1 MLSRSYALILT
12 IDPQVLMLYFLNNNW
27 RKGVNVAVSLVTV
40 RRRGWGRLDEHE
52 RWEEIKSGD
61 MELLKQAVSVIG
73 PWHYVH
79 GDVKV
84 IIECDFS
91 PFIEAYKINTK
102 SLNVAELSH
111 TLSIEQIEFALFPE
125 LEFVVKVTLETDED
139 LGRQQCYVSHF
150 VEQFLYDVFFILNI
164 ARPGVCDF
172 LGVRIDAGRGLV
184 TELRLSADCFESGFR
199 SLLAGDSL
207 FAPRILPLATVV
219 YWYKKL
225 NVGVR
230 QRAESGVEKA
240 IFSVLHIC
248 CGADADVVWVIW
260 AFHAL
265 EAIYG
270 TKVGEGFTNLVERI
284 STLLELDGQ
293 GKGMLKK
300 RLREMYDYRSA
311 FVHGGYRV
319 HHPMKN
325 EVMDQSLHEDFKKL
339 LEVSQFGFN
348 LVVLS
353 LQSLVENGWYG
364 LKIKEQMSGVLS
376 DEFSM

>member
-1 MLSRSYALILT
+1 M
-12 IDPQVLMLYFLNNNW
+12 M
-27 RKGVNVAVSLVTV
+27 SLVTV

-52 RWEEIKSGD
+52 QREEIKSGD
-61 MELLKQAVSVIG
+61 MELFKQAISVIG
-73 PWHYVH
+73 SWHYMH
-79 GDVKV
+79 GDVK
-84 IIECDFS
+84 IKIECDFS
-91 PFIEAYKINTK
+91 SFVEAYKINTE
-102 SLNVAELSH
+102 SLSMVEAVH
-111 TLSIEQIEFALFPE
+111 DFCIEQVKSALFPE
-125 LEFVVKVTLETDED
+125 FEFVVRVTSESGAD
-139 LGRQQCYVSHF
+139 LGRQQWYASYF
-150 VEQFLYDVFFILNI
+150 VEQFLYDIFFVLNI

-199 SLLAGDSL
+199 GFLTGSSL
-207 FAPRILPLATVV
+207 FAPRILPLSSVV

-248 CGADADVVWVIW
+248 CGADVDVVWIIW

-284 STLLELDGQ
+284 STLLELDAQ
-293 GKGMLKK
+293 GKGILKK
-300 RLREMYDYRSA
+300 RLREMYDYRSS

-325 EVMDQSLHEDFKKL
+325 EVMDQRLNEDFSKL
-339 LEVSQFGFN
+339 LDVSQFGFN

-353 LQSLVENGWYG
+353 LQALVENGWYG
-364 LKIKEQMSGVLS
+364 LKIKEEMCGVLP
-376 DEFSM
+376 DDFSV

>member
-1 MLSRSYALILT
+1 M
-12 IDPQVLMLYFLNNNW
+12 
-27 RKGVNVAVSLVTV
+27 VSLVTV

-52 RWEEIKSGD
+52 QREEIKSGD
-61 MELLKQAVSVIG
+61 MELLKQAISVIG
-73 PWHYVH
+73 PWHYMH

-84 IIECDFS
+84 KIECDFS
-91 PFIEAYKINTK
+91 PFVEAYKVNTE
-102 SLNVAELSH
+102 SLNVVELSRS
-111 TLSIEQIEFALFPE
+111 LSIEQIESALFPE
-125 LEFVVKVTLETDED
+125 LEFVVKVTLEGGED
-139 LGRQQCYVSHF
+139 LGRQQWYAGYF
-150 VEQFLYDVFFILNI
+150 VEQFLYDVFFVLNI

-172 LGVRIDAGRGLV
+172 LGVRIDAGRGSV

-199 SLLAGDSL
+199 IFLAENSL
-207 FAPRILPLATVV
+207 FAPRTLPLSSVV

-248 CGADADVVWVIW
+248 CGTDVDVVWIIW

-284 STLLELDGQ
+284 STLLELDAQ
-293 GKGMLKK
+293 GKGILKK
-300 RLREMYDYRSA
+300 RLREMYDYRSS
-311 FVHGGYRV
+311 FVHGGYKV

-325 EVMDQSLHEDFKKL
+325 EIMDQSLNEDFSKL

-353 LQSLVENGWYG
+353 LQVLVENGWYG
-364 LKIKEQMSGVLS
+364 LKIKEDMSGVLP
-376 DEFSM
+376 DDFSV